1 MAISSTDTMPARP
14 FGRLFS
20 RDALLLTA
28 VFVLVPNLPF
38 AALWLFVA
46 PRRLLA
52 IPLYLLAGMLA
63 LRLPL
68 WAGAILFAVVA
79 VFDVTMIISG
89 VFDLHP
95 ILVFEA
101 IRYVPLLDL
110 SGSMLY
116 LELAAVIAATV
127 TLMVWLTRRYR
138 ARLTQASPMLALVFM
153 FAWIGL
159 DARVNLNLSRVWD
172 DYLRPV
178 MAFDSAAHRSQIDAP
193 ALAGSGH
200 NLLFVTVEGMGAFAD
215 LKLTRL
221 MYDLIDTD
229 AVRARYDVS
238 HGTSPY
244 LGSTTGAAARE
255 LCGEWSDYLHYS
267 GESGPFDCLPRK
279 LANRGYETIAVH
291 GFTGHFFDRYDWY
304 PKIGFQRLIFGE
316 DLMRDQL
323 RGVHTYCGLTFR
335 GFCDHDV
342 AEVVRDQLVDKPD
355 QKRFVYWLTL
365 NTHMPFNAK
374 EAKPRFG
381 CADGGGAFGD
391 KTVCSLSEMW
401 AEVIEKTVS
410 IALDPRLP
418 PTDILIVGDHHT
430 PLFLR
435 SSRALFATGEVVW
448 YALKAKAPK
457 SHIAHAH

>member
-1 MAISSTDTMPARP
+1 MAISATDTPPARP

-20 RDALLLTA
+20 RDALLLAA

-68 WAGAILFAVVA
+68 WAGAVLFAAVA
-79 VFDVTMIISG
+79 VFDVLLIISG

-116 LELAAVIAATV
+116 LELAAVVGATV
-127 TLMVWLTRRYR
+127 TLMVWLTRRFR
-138 ARLTQASPMLALVFM
+138 TRLTQASPMLALVCM
-153 FAWIGL
+153 FAWMGL
-159 DARVNLNLSRVWD
+159 DARVNLNLSRIWG

-178 MAFDSAAHRSQIDAP
+178 TAFDSAAHRSHIAAA
-193 ALAGSGH
+193 ALAGADH
-200 NLLFVTVEGMGAFAD
+200 NLLVVTVEGMGAFAD
-215 LKLTRL
+215 PNLTRL
-221 MYDLIDTD
+221 MYHLIDTP

-255 LCGEWSDYLHYS
+255 LCGEWSDYLHYT

-279 LANRGYETIAVH
+279 LANAGYETIAVH
-291 GFTGHFFDRYDWY
+291 GFTGQFFDRYDWY

-316 DLMRDQL
+316 ELMRNQL
-323 RGVHTYCGLTFR
+323 RAVHTYCGLTFR
-335 GFCDHDV
+335 GFCDRDV
-342 AEVVRDQLVDKPD
+342 ADVVRQQLVAGH
-355 QKRFVYWLTL
+355 KRFVYWLTL

-374 EAKPRFG
+374 EAKPRFD
-381 CADGGGAFGD
+381 CADHGGAFGD

-435 SSRALFATGEVVW
+435 SSRALFATGNVVW
-448 YALKAKAPK
+448 YALKAKAPP
-457 SHIAHAH
+457 SGQVAHAH